1 MSEEDPHA
9 GGGLETISTGGRVMH
24 VNAHSHEIARI
35 LPRSMLA

>member
-9 GGGLETISTGGRVMH
+9 GDVLATISTGDRVIS
-24 VNAHSHEIARI
+24 VNANSHELARI